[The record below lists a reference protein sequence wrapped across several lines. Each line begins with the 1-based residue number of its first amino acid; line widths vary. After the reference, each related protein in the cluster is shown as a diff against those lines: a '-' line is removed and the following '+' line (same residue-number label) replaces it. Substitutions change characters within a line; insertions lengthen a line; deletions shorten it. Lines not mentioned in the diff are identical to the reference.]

1 MIRFQAIELR
11 NFKNVSHGKIDFKD
25 SANSSSVLGIYG
37 QNGSGKTSV
46 VEALQCIQKLFCCE
60 RLDKQFA
67 DYIGSRSDS
76 TSIEV
81 DIFITRGNET
91 SLGFLEGLGSSV
103 SDNESYV
110 ASYAVELDAE
120 RRASCRL

>member
-1 MIRFQAIELR
+1 MNFFLYYNILPLKEEQTMIRFQAIELS

-60 RLDKQFA
+60 RLDEQFTG
-67 DYIGSRSDS
+67 YIG
-76 TSIEV
+76 IV
-81 DIFITRGNET
+81 
-91 SLGFLEGLGSSV
+91 
-103 SDNESYV
+103 
-110 ASYAVELDAE
+110 
-120 RRASCRL
+120 